1 MRSDGDD
8 TESSRGLVS
17 ARWGLHTG
25 EKKRS
30 ATRQWETWGIA
41 FICLLVGM
49 VLGSFFSGSDP
60 RASAHANPE
69 AALKS
74 GGGGHGKGNG
84 KGKGAGVLMAP
95 FGMRTFIV

>member
-1 MRSDGDD
+1 MRSDDDD
-8 TESSRGLVS
+8 TESSRALMS
-17 ARWGLHTG
+17 ARWGLHKG

-69 AALKS
+69 SSVMS
-74 GGGGHGKGNG
+74 GGDGHGKGNE

-95 FGMRTFIV
+95 FGMRALIF